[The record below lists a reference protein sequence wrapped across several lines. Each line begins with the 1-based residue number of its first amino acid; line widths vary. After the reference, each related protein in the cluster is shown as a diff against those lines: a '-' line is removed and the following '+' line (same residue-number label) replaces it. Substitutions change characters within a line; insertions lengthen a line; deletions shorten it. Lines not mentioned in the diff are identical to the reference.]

1 MKIAN
6 HIGDPDLSTKWKK
19 GIPILKFLSRHSLRG
34 KQARIN
40 GTLSALF
47 FLDHVE
53 TDELLLHC
61 DKLSGNG
68 RQVKLAGAPR
78 VLLNA

>member
-6 HIGDPDLSTKWKK
+6 HIGDPDLSTRWKK

-34 KQARIN
+34 KQARIS
-40 GTLSALF
+40 GTLAALL
-47 FLDHVE
+47 FLNRVE